1 MASVAQNLVDS
12 PEVIYDTLTTDAVI
26 SPLIGTYHF
35 IDGTT
40 EDAISIMSPGQELPR
55 LKEVTGL
62 EIIIHDAA
70 QVTSLPYLTNLADV
84 ISIWRV
90 YLVAW
95 PGSDGSVLNSV
106 VSRIVQRFGN
116 VWTIEVSARGAPLGA
131 LTQSLIMIR
140 STSAVLEP

>member
-1 MASVAQNLVDS
+1 MAQYLAES
-12 PEVIYDTLTTDAVI
+12 PEIIYNTLIADPVI

-40 EDAISIMSPGQELPR
+40 EDSIGVMSPGQELPR

-70 QVTSLPYLTNLADV
+70 QVTSHPYLTNQADV
-84 ISIWRV
+84 ISIWRI
-90 YLVAW
+90 YLIAW
-95 PGSDGSVLNSV
+95 PGSDGSKLNDV
-106 VSRIVQRFGN
+106 VTQIVKRFGN

-140 STSAVLEP
+140 STSAILPA

>member
-1 MASVAQNLVDS
+1 MSSVTQNLVDS
-12 PEVIYDTLTTDAVI
+12 PEVIYNTLSADAVI
-26 SPLIGTYHF
+26 APLIGTYHF
-35 IDGTT
+35 NDGTT

-55 LKEVTGL
+55 LKKVTGL

-70 QVTSLPYLTNLADV
+70 QVTSHPYLTNLADV

-90 YLVAW
+90 YLIAW
-95 PGSDGSVLNSV
+95 PGSDGSVLNNV

-140 STSAVLEP
+140 STSVVLDP